1 MTAEPEDLELVTKNL
16 ILVFLLSVPQ
26 WIGVGFILP
35 LRVEQLPEKNNFW
48 RERNLSNRYQDI
60 TKVYPQMW
68 EFIISGEEFEEAG

>member
-1 MTAEPEDLELVTKNL
+1 MTAEPEELELVTKNL

-26 WIGVGFILP
+26 WVGVGFILP
-35 LRVEQLPEKNNFW
+35 LHVEQLLQKNFSREKN
-48 RERNLSNRYQDI
+48 LSSRYQDI